1 MSAADDR
8 HRAVEGY
15 ATTVTGRVLRLWGQ
29 VDPDDIRAS
38 WAGLSTEAFA
48 LVSVGQMAAAAGAD
62 AYMDAAWAESHP
74 VAPVALGSVQPRALA
89 GVASD
94 GRNLRSLLQ
103 QPAISAL
110 TQIGRGATPAQALV
124 SAGNSLA
131 IITGTQVADAGRAAE
146 AVAMTA
152 RPRIS
157 GYIRV
162 LSTPSCS
169 RCAILAGKWFRY
181 NEGFLRHPRCDC
193 RHMPADEPT
202 GPLTAPWDYF
212 ESLTKA
218 QQDRYFGKDDAAA
231 IRDGADLIRLVN
243 QRTRRQ
249 VVKVRTATA
258 GRMTGKPFTVADA
271 AAHAQMQDAYRRAAA
286 AAMAGDR
293 SLAEQIR
300 AEARALADTAYAG
313 AHRTG
318 PKVMPEQVIAA
329 AASRPEA
336 IEGLHALGYVA

>member
-15 ATTVTGRVLRLWGQ
+15 ATSVTGRVLRLWGK
-29 VDPDDIRAS
+29 VDPDEIRAS
-38 WAGLSTEAFA
+38 WAGLSAEAFA
-48 LVSVGQMAAAAGAD
+48 LVSVGQMAAATGAD
-62 AYMDAAWAESHP
+62 AYMDAAWTESHP
-74 VAPVALGSVQPRALA
+74 VAPVSLGRVQPRSLA

-94 GRNLRSLLQ
+94 GRNLLTLLQ

-110 TQIGRGATPAQALV
+110 AQIGRGATPAQALAA
-124 SAGNSLA
+124 SGNSLA
-131 IITGTQVADAGRAAE
+131 VITGTQVADAGRAAE
-146 AVAMTA
+146 SVALTA

-181 NEGFLRHPRCDC
+181 NEGFRRHPRCDC
-193 RHMPADEPT
+193 QHLPADEPT

-212 ESLTKA
+212 NSLPRA
-218 QQDRYFGKDDAAA
+218 QQDRYFGKDDAEA
-231 IRDGADLIRLVN
+231 IRDGKDLIRLVN
-243 QRTRRQ
+243 QRTRKQ
-249 VVKVRTATA
+249 VVKVRPATA
-258 GRMTGKPFTVADA
+258 DRPSGKPFTVADTG
-271 AAHAQMQDAYRRAAA
+271 AHARMQDAFKRAAD

-293 SLAEQIR
+293 VLAER
-300 AEARALADTAYAG
+300 FRSEARALADTAYG
-313 AHRTG
+313 RTPRTG
-318 PKVMPEQVIAA
+318 PQVMPEQVIAA
-329 AASRPEA
+329 ASSRAEA